1 MSSRSVGKGRTRPEM
16 VNVVV
21 VVSHDQLR
29 RGETGEVELTGD
41 VRQRLDRGYLR
52 LADVRDPDPAAVPRP
67 LGGVPV
73 PAPVTLL
80 GVTPGGP
87 VAVPPAAG
95 GRSAGVAGGP
105 DDGTD

>member
-1 MSSRSVGKGRTRPEM
+1 MSSRSVGKGRTRPEL

-29 RGETGEVELTGD
+29 RGETGEVELTDD

-52 LADVRDPDPAAVPRP
+52 LADVRDPDPATVPRP
-67 LGGVPV
+67 LGGIPV

-87 VAVPPAAG
+87 VAVPAAG
-95 GRSAGVAGGP
+95 RGSAGVAGGP